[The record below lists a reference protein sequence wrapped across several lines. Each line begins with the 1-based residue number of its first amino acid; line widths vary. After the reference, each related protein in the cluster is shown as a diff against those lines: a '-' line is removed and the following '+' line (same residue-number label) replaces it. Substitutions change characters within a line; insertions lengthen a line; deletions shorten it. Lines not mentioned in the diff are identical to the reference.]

1 MKISEYHVWQVN
13 IIISGMNRL
22 IFNEKKKCHA
32 NTGDKCDLSI
42 LIKIYAIT
50 ESKHGKAMVN
60 GNRLSIYRLK
70 HILSYQR

>member
-1 MKISEYHVWQVN
+1 MKISEYHVWLD
-13 IIISGMNRL
+13 SS
-22 IFNEKKKCHA
+22 

-60 GNRLSIYRLK
+60 GNRLPIYRSNTFCLIRDDEYISK
-70 HILSYQR
+70 DAAHIKG